1 MLVTQNEQ
9 YFGIVYQASG
19 RAEIEK
25 EEGDVEVVYSQIMQ
39 YENEPLAED
48 KADNNRT
55 DHIGEEA
62 NVHLAL
68 ITHYYV
74 TVFSLSCRIQNG
86 PSHWDCLVN
95 ASTVFRFNLPFGSV
109 SSGGNVKDAATTIS
123 SVR

>member
-62 NVHLAL
+62 NVDGLTPVVLKAH
-68 ITHYYV
+68 HEKD
-74 TVFSLSCRIQNG
+74 TVVNS
-86 PSHWDCLVN
+86 CLV
-95 ASTVFRFNLPFGSV
+95 L
-109 SSGGNVKDAATTIS
+109 
-123 SVR
+123 